1 MSEQNSNNAMLD
13 VYLFETSQMI
23 GQMEEIVL
31 LNEKASCYDDE
42 SINEIFRIMHTIK
55 GSSSMMMFE
64 NISTL
69 AHSMEDLFFYIRDEK
84 PKKIDYGVLTDL
96 VLMCIDYC
104 KSEIDKIKIGNPP
117 DGDYSDLQNKIVRF
131 LASIKN
137 SNEQSGNDSKDS
149 KNSNTNVISN
159 ANSGEF
165 YKAIIFFEEGCQM
178 ENIRAFSVIR
188 DLPQSFRK
196 VHYLPSDIMDNDE
209 SIGTIRKEGF
219 QIYFQTDCSYTAIQ
233 NQLQQIVFLKNLE
246 LIKLDNEEK
255 INKLFCSKKV
265 PEAEETV
272 TKISSDVN
280 PKKDSSGK
288 KEIPMFTA
296 QQSIISVSV
305 LKLDRLMDLV
315 GEMVLAEAMV
325 IQNKELDGLV
335 LDNFHRAARQ
345 LNKITNEIQDMVM
358 AIRMVPLSATFHRMN
373 RLVRDIS
380 KKLNKE
386 VELKIYG
393 EETEVDKNIIEH
405 ISDPLMHLVRNA
417 LDHGIET
424 PGDRIKKGK
433 PACGTVTLEAKNAGG
448 DVLIIVKDDGQGLDK
463 KKILMK
469 AKENKLLKKNESNM
483 LDKEIFDLIFL
494 PGFSTNDKVTEY
506 SGRGVGMDVV
516 MNNLKM
522 VGGSVSI
529 ESRQNQGT
537 TIIMK
542 IPLTLAIIDGM
553 NIKVGASNFTIP
565 TVSIKEF
572 FKLNED
578 NVITDPDGN
587 EMIMVRKQCYP
598 VLRLYQLFKVK
609 GAKTTISEG
618 IFIMVEQDEQTLCV
632 FADELLGQ
640 QQVVVKALPEYVS
653 RLKKIKGLSGC
664 TILGDGSI
672 SLILDIAGII
682 TSQC

>member
-31 LNEKASCYDDE
+31 SNEKASCYDDE

-69 AHSMEDLFFYIRDEK
+69 AHSIEDLFFYIRDEK
-84 PKKIDYGVLTDL
+84 PKNIDYGILTDL
-96 VLMCIDYC
+96 VLVCIDYC
-104 KSEIDKIKIGNPP
+104 KAEVEKIKVGDTPN
-117 DGDYSDLQNKIVRF
+117 GDYSDLQNRIVSF

-137 SNEQSGNDSKDS
+137 SNERCSYNPKDS
-149 KNSNTNVISN
+149 KKRDTNAKSN
-159 ANSGEF
+159 AYSGEF

-188 DLPQSFRK
+188 DLPQSFKK

-209 SIGTIRKEGF
+209 SINIIQKEGF
-219 QIYFQTDCSYTAIQ
+219 QIYFQTDCSYTSVQ
-233 NQLQQIVFLKNLE
+233 NRLLHIVFLRNLE
-246 LIKLDNEEK
+246 LIKLDNDEG
-255 INKLFCSKKV
+255 INKLFR
-265 PEAEETV
+265 ENMAEERKIPVKDNHKTDQSC
-272 TKISSDVN
+272 TKETQIF
-280 PKKDSSGK
+280 P
-288 KEIPMFTA
+288 A

-305 LKLDRLMDLV
+305 PKLDRLMDLV

-325 IQNKELDGLV
+325 IQNKDLNGLV
-335 LDNFHRAARQ
+335 LDNFYRASRQ
-345 LNKITNEIQDMVM
+345 LNKITNEVQDMVM

-386 VELKIYG
+386 VKLEIYG

-424 PGDRIKKGK
+424 PEERIKKGK
-433 PACGTVTLEAKNAGG
+433 PPCGTVTLEAKNAGG

-463 KKILMK
+463 KKILKK
-469 AKENKLLKKNESNM
+469 AKENKLLKKPESNM
-483 LDKEIFDLIFL
+483 FDKEIFELILL

-516 MNNLKM
+516 INNIEML
-522 VGGSVSI
+522 GGSVFI
-529 ESRQNQGT
+529 DSRQNHGT
-537 TIIMK
+537 VITLK

-553 NIKVGASNFTIP
+553 NIKVGDSNYTIP

-572 FKLNED
+572 FRPNEQ

-587 EMIMVRKQCYP
+587 EMIMVRGQCYP
-598 VLRLYQLFKVK
+598 VLRLYQLFNVK
-609 GAKTTISEG
+609 GARMTISEG
-618 IFIMVEQDEQTLCV
+618 IIIMVEQDERTLCV
-632 FADELLGQ
+632 LADELLGQ

-653 RLKKIKGLSGC
+653 RSKKIKGLSGC
-664 TILGDGSI
+664 TILGNGSI
-672 SLILDIAGII
+672 SLILDIAGIMACHI
-682 TSQC
+682 

>member
-1 MSEQNSNNAMLD
+1 MSEQSSNNAMLD

-84 PKKIDYGVLTDL
+84 PKKIDYGILTDL

-104 KSEIDKIKIGNPP
+104 KSEVEKIKIGDTPN
-117 DGDYSDLQNKIVRF
+117 GDYSDLQQKIVSF
-131 LASIKN
+131 LTSIKN
-137 SNEQSGNDSKDS
+137 TNEPCSNNSKDS

-159 ANSGEF
+159 SNSGEF
-165 YKAIIFFEEGCQM
+165 YKATIFFEEGCQL

-188 DLPQSFRK
+188 DLPQSFRN
-196 VHYLPSDIMDNDE
+196 VHYLPSDIMHNDE
-209 SIGTIRKEGF
+209 SISVIQKEGF
-219 QIYFQTDCSYTAIQ
+219 QIYFQTDCSYTEVQ
-233 NQLQQIVFLKNLE
+233 DQLQQIVFLRNLE
-246 LIKLDNEEK
+246 LIKMDNDEE
-255 INKLFCSKKV
+255 INKLFCSKII
-265 PEAEETV
+265 PETKETEI
-272 TKISSDVN
+272 KISSEDN
-280 PKKDSSGK
+280 HKRDNSSN

-305 LKLDRLMDLV
+305 PKLDRLMDLV

-325 IQNKELDGLV
+325 IQNKELEGLV
-335 LDNFHRAARQ
+335 LDNFKRAARQ
-345 LNKITNEIQDMVM
+345 LNKITNEVQDMVM
-358 AIRMVPLSATFHRMN
+358 AIRMVPLSATFHKMN

-424 PGDRIKKGK
+424 PDERIKKGK
-433 PACGTVTLEAKNAGG
+433 PTCGTVTLEAKNVGG

-463 KKILMK
+463 KKILIK
-469 AKENKLLKKNESNM
+469 AKENKLLKKNEASM
-483 LDKEIFDLIFL
+483 LDKEIFDLILL

-506 SGRGVGMDVV
+506 SGRGVVI
-516 MNNLKM
+516 NNLKM

-529 ESRQNQGT
+529 ESNQNQGT
-537 TIIMK
+537 SIIMK

-598 VLRLYQLFKVK
+598 VLRLYQLFNVK

-618 IFIMVEQDEQTLCV
+618 IFIMVEQDERTLCV

-653 RLKKIKGLSGC
+653 RIKNIDGLSGC

-672 SLILDIAGII
+672 SLILDIAGIL